1 MTPHF
6 NWEISFIFRHTIFK
20 ERPCIPAM
28 FLLHE
33 RKLTNT
39 HKEMFNE
46 CAKNMPSLKKMKIPL
61 VMDREAAL
69 MKAVQSELPNI
80 ALVFCWNH
88 ILRDIRQW
96 LHQHGAPSSDIT
108 IYLDDLRRL
117 FHCSTLD
124 KYTDKLDN
132 CKTRWDGE
140 FTKYYLKDIHP
151 QVPVH
156 IGRWALEDLHIY
168 NPYSGVTNNQSENL
182 NFVLKEL
189 QGWKEVKID
198 NAVLAFYQMQAYYS
212 NEIRRGLAGMGEY
225 HVLSQYSDVVSGM
238 KEMDLLPTC
247 SPKEIVQR
255 LQGKIAD
262 ENTTVTTVIANTTSI
277 QGSEE
282 IVSASSCKGSAQ
294 YRAKLCIAS
303 VFVSFDAKLGVF
315 LVKGTT
321 GTARVVTVFP
331 TETCSCPSKCDCY
344 HILAVKMSIGI
355 PAVNKRRIT
364 NLSQLRKNTRSK
376 EDKRSGRKRP
386 HVESELCFMR

>member
-1 MTPHF
+1 MNSQNITLKIYTP
-6 NWEISFIFRHTIFK
+6 
-20 ERPCIPAM
+20 M
-28 FLLHE
+28 F
-33 RKLTNT
+33 
-39 HKEMFNE
+39 
-46 CAKNMPSLKKMKIPL
+46 
-61 VMDREAAL
+61 
-69 MKAVQSELPNI
+69 Q
-80 ALVFCWNH
+80 
-88 ILRDIRQW
+88 
-96 LHQHGAPSSDIT
+96 
-108 IYLDDLRRL
+108 Y
-117 FHCSTLD
+117 
-124 KYTDKLDN
+124 
-132 CKTRWDGE
+132 
-140 FTKYYLKDIHP
+140 
-151 QVPVH
+151 

-168 NPYSGVTNNQSENL
+168 NPYSGVTNNQSESL

-238 KEMDLLPTC
+238 KEKELLPTC

-294 YRAKLCIAS
+294 YRTKLCIAS
-303 VFVSFDAKLGVF
+303 GFVSFDAKLGVF

-355 PAVNKRRIT
+355 PAVNERRIT

-376 EDKRSGRKRP
+376 GDKKWQETS
-386 HVESELCFMR
+386 SS

>member
-1 MTPHF
+1 M
-6 NWEISFIFRHTIFK
+6 
-20 ERPCIPAM
+20 
-28 FLLHE
+28 
-33 RKLTNT
+33 
-39 HKEMFNE
+39 
-46 CAKNMPSLKKMKIPL
+46 
-61 VMDREAAL
+61 
-69 MKAVQSELPNI
+69 
-80 ALVFCWNH
+80 
-88 ILRDIRQW
+88 
-96 LHQHGAPSSDIT
+96 
-108 IYLDDLRRL
+108 
-117 FHCSTLD
+117 
-124 KYTDKLDN
+124 
-132 CKTRWDGE
+132 
-140 FTKYYLKDIHP
+140 
-151 QVPVH
+151 
-156 IGRWALEDLHIY
+156 
-168 NPYSGVTNNQSENL
+168 

-189 QGWKEVKID
+189 QEWKEVKID

-238 KEMDLLPTC
+238 KEMELLPTC
-247 SPKEIVQR
+247 SPKEIVQK

-303 VFVSFDAKLGVF
+303 GFVSFDAKLGVF

-355 PAVNKRRIT
+355 PAVNERRIT

-376 EDKRSGRKRP
+376 GDKRSGRKRP
-386 HVESELCFMR
+386 RHNDVESELCLMR